1 MNKALAFSY
10 ILIFLL
16 ITGMLALFF
25 LFLAASFKML
35 AECYYNITSCPIDP
49 REIVG
54 VVG

>member
-16 ITGMLALFF
+16 LIGLLALFF
-25 LFLAASFKML
+25 LFLAASFKIL
-35 AECYYNITSCPIDP
+35 TQCYYDISKCPIDP

-54 VVG
+54 VIR